1 MSWCGSL
8 RSPAPYVFCSV
19 ASPVTPLAHRPVT
32 RQSFQIPQGRTCVGL
47 FPFSWKTT
55 LAVRN
60 KRKSSAFND
69 PNQKAGNP
77 GEGPVCSPLHG
88 VSRKPARQYQQPIPP
103 DRPHFLEKTPNNGE
117 DGLERFELIRIRLT
131 PFRKEFVVSPVR
143 GVFSDSYPFRNPQTP
158 LTGLTTNEVRL
169 RAQSHSLLTL
179 YPWETPPQ
187 RSYSREKG
195 IRNFIKCYS
204 RPANWRTCRRA
215 D

>member
-19 ASPVTPLAHRPVT
+19 ASPITPLAHRPVT

-47 FPFSWKTT
+47 SPFSGKAT

-88 VSRKPARQYQQPIPP
+88 VSRKPAQQYQQPIPP

-117 DGLERFELIRIRLT
+117 DGLADR
-131 PFRKEFVVSPVR
+131 
-143 GVFSDSYPFRNPQTP
+143 QTGDLADGRTDRP
-158 LTGLTTNEVRL
+158 ANWRPCRRADWPTGGLADWPTGGLADWPT
-169 RAQSHSLLTL
+169 
-179 YPWETPPQ
+179 
-187 RSYSREKG
+187 G
-195 IRNFIKCYS
+195 